1 MSIIRD
7 KIKTL
12 PHQPGVYLMKD
23 KQGTVIYVGK
33 AKDLYKRV
41 AQYFL
46 RPQSIQKVANMVANV
61 ENFDFFVVHSEY
73 DALALEN
80 NLIKKYQPYYNILLK
95 DNKNFAYIK
104 LVDNTDYPYFDITRK
119 IDKNSKLFG
128 PFFAGIG
135 AKEILDIINYAYP
148 VRKCKLDIRE
158 NSKPRKTCLFYDM
171 HLCNGPCAQKIS
183 KSEYKNIIDDAVKF
197 LKGDTKKIESI
208 LTEKMNLS
216 ARNEN
221 FETALALRDKIKML
235 ARLKDRIVTQ
245 LTKRVDYDI
254 FCLITLGEM
263 SAMCNMIVRGGKM
276 LGIQTYDIV
285 NMIDIDETYTQFLM
299 QYYSTKP
306 LLCDEIILPKDVDV
320 DNIKLYLTE
329 KLNKN
334 IKFTQPKS
342 GTKLSLLKMC
352 EKNAILEIE
361 KNTEK
366 QYKIRNATVGA
377 LSQLK
382 NDLSLSRVP
391 YRIECYDISN
401 TNGTNTVASMS
412 VLLNG
417 SKAPK
422 HYRKFMI
429 KTVDYIDDFA
439 SMREV
444 LTRRFERLASDDISF
459 SSMPDLII
467 IDGGKGQLSSAVEV
481 LDKYCYPND
490 LISLAKRLEE
500 VFLPHK
506 ADSIMLK
513 RASYSLRLI
522 QLARDE
528 AHRFAI
534 TYNRTKRNKSTFKG
548 GLEAIDGVGPAT
560 RRALLAQFKTLNNIK
575 NATIDDLC
583 HTPRIS
589 ENVAKNIY
597 NYYHKND

>member
-1 MSIIRD
+1 
-7 KIKTL
+7 
-12 PHQPGVYLMKD
+12 MKD

-61 ENFDFFVVHSEY
+61 EDFDFFVVHSEY

-183 KSEYKNIIDDAVKF
+183 KTEYKTIIDDAVRF
-197 LKGDTKKIESI
+197 LKGDTKKIEDI

-216 ARNEN
+216 ARSEN

-235 ARLKDRIVTQ
+235 DRLKDRIVTQ
-245 LTKRVDYDI
+245 LTRRVDYDI

-285 NMIDIDETYTQFLM
+285 NVLDIDETYTQFLM

-320 DNIKLYLTE
+320 ENIRLFLTE
-329 KLNKN
+329 KFNKN

-352 EKNAILEIE
+352 EKNAMLEIE

-366 QYKIRNATVGA
+366 QYKIRNATIGA
-377 LSQLK
+377 LTQLK
-382 NDLSLSRVP
+382 NDLGLSRVP

-444 LTRRFERLASDDISF
+444 LTRRFERLSSDDISF

-500 VFLPHK
+500 VFLPHQ

-513 RASYSLRLI
+513 RASYSLRLV

-534 TYNRTKRNKSTFKG
+534 TYNRAKRNKSTFKG

-575 NATIDDLC
+575 NATIDDLL

-597 NYYHKND
+597 NYYHKD